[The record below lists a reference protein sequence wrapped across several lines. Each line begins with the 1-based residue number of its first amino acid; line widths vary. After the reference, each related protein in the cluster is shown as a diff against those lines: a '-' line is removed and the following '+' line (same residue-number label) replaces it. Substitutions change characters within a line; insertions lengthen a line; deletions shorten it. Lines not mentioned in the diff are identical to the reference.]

1 MDQIITLTDPNSPVA
16 EAYRTLRIN
25 LEFASVDEPLRSLL
39 VTSAGPGE
47 GKSTAL
53 ANLAV
58 AMADGD
64 RTVIL
69 VDADLRRPSQH
80 ELFGL
85 ANEHGLSDMFRNEAA
100 FNDPPLQSIPPG
112 PYGGAR
118 TGNST
123 LKVLTSGPLPPIPSQ
138 LLAARKMDDV
148 IARLVEQADVVLF
161 DAPPVVAVTDAS
173 LLASKVDG
181 VLLVVKAGDTRR
193 DHVRAAKDR
202 LEKVNARLVGAV
214 LLNAPFDA
222 SLQRYYTSAS

>member
-1 MDQIITLTDPNSPVA
+1 MDAIITLTDPTSPAA

-25 LEFASVDEPLRSLL
+25 LEFASVDEPLRTLL
-39 VTSAGPGE
+39 VTSSGPGE

-58 AMADGD
+58 AMSDGD
-64 RTVIL
+64 QAVIL
-69 VDADLRRPSQH
+69 VDADLRRPTQH

-85 ANEHGLSDMFRNEAA
+85 PNEQGLSDMFRSESA
-100 FNDPPLQSIPPG
+100 FNAPPMQSIP
-112 PYGGAR
+112 
-118 TGNST
+118 NST
-123 LKVLTSGPLPPIPSQ
+123 LRVLTSGPLPPIPSQ
-138 LLAARKMDDV
+138 LLAARKMDQV
-148 IARLVEQADVVLF
+148 IASLAEQADMVLF

-181 VLLVVKAGDTRR
+181 VLLVVKAGNTRR

-214 LLNAPFDA
+214 LLNAPFDS
-222 SLQRYYTSAS
+222 SLERYYSSSSR